1 MLSRDNLLAILND
14 SDDEADGMPELMMQ
28 MNADE
33 DTLIELHASCPDL

>member
-14 SDDEADGMPELMMQ
+14 SDDEADGMSELMMQ